1 MATDDETFT
10 TCSVCSATTDLKK
23 DNFGWDY
30 CACIDANYCPE
41 CSPTNACECGQD
53 GSCECANCATDD
65 DINKLKM
72 ATYNDLPT
80 VVTENIFTYL
90 RHERR
95 QPPHAYC
102 IDKLIEYTND
112 LIDPYIGLT
121 DEGEHLY
128 DDLSLEPA
136 REFFG
141 DFVGEAVMTS
151 FFCPYVEDMG
161 YDEKL
166 PEDKVRL
173 VENPKKFMKDYVETV
188 LTKKSEDKDIVNDS
202 KKDIN
207 PIIKRQL
214 MSLKNTL
221 KNNNLTLS
229 DIKDF
234 IEGNE

>member
-102 IDKLIEYTND
+102 IDKLIQSTDELMSSAAYDSTD
-112 LIDPYIGLT
+112 LLAVVQGREELIDYLGSYT
-121 DEGEHLY
+121 GNAVEF
-128 DDLSLEPA
+128 
-136 REFFG
+136 EFFYPYLQNHGWDEWTNEFDEDDYEEPQMLSWTFHKG
-141 DFVGEAVMTS
+141 DM
-151 FFCPYVEDMG
+151 
-161 YDEKL
+161 
-166 PEDKVRL
+166 
-173 VENPKKFMKDYVETV
+173 
-188 LTKKSEDKDIVNDS
+188 TKKYDRYDKNGVMNFWH
-202 KKDIN
+202 KDGPMN
-207 PIIKRQL
+207 FSRP
-214 MSLKNTL
+214 
-221 KNNNLTLS
+221 
-229 DIKDF
+229 
-234 IEGNE
+234 